1 LHDQIHG
8 PKESEGCRTRCVDGW
23 LQAGRAA
30 RRGLLQHEA
39 RRDHRAVWGPLGLER
54 TEVRKLAAAADGSA
68 PPYQIIWS
76 GYFPSVQALQ
86 TVLENPA
93 SGEVVGD
100 IPNYYQGAPDIFIG
114 EVLG

>member
-1 LHDQIHG
+1 MPNKGVLTVGYKRDV
-8 PKESEGCRTRCVDGW
+8 PLDESYYGTRH
-23 LQAGRAA
+23 AEIIER
-30 RRGLLQHEA
+30 
-39 RRDHRAVWGPLGLER
+39 VWGPLGLEG
-54 TEVRKLAAAADGSA
+54 TEVRKLAATVDGST

-100 IPNYYQGAPDIFIG
+100 IPNYYEGAPDIFIG

>member
-1 LHDQIHG
+1 MPNKGVLTVGYKRDV
-8 PKESEGCRTRCVDGW
+8 PLDEGYYSTRH
-23 LQAGRAA
+23 AEIIER
-30 RRGLLQHEA
+30 
-39 RRDHRAVWGPLGLER
+39 VWGPLGLER
-54 TEVRKLAAAADGSA
+54 TEVRKLAAAADVST

-93 SGEVVGD
+93 SGD

>member
-1 LHDQIHG
+1 L
-8 PKESEGCRTRCVDGW
+8 TR
-23 LQAGRAA
+23 ATTA
-30 RRGLLQHEA
+30 RGTPRSFE
-39 RRDHRAVWGPLGLER
+39 RVWGPLGLEW
-54 TEVRKLAAAADGSA
+54 TEVRKLAAAADGST

-100 IPNYYQGAPDIFIG
+100 IPNYYEGAPDIFIG
-114 EVLG
+114 EVPG

>member
-1 LHDQIHG
+1 MPNKGVLTVGYKRDV
-8 PKESEGCRTRCVDGW
+8 PLDEGYYSTRH
-23 LQAGRAA
+23 AEIIKR
-30 RRGLLQHEA
+30 
-39 RRDHRAVWGPLGLER
+39 VWGPLGLER
-54 TEVRKLAAAADGSA
+54 TEVRKLAAAADGST

-100 IPNYYQGAPDIFIG
+100 IPNYYQGTPDIFIG

>member
-1 LHDQIHG
+1 MPNKGVMTVAYKWDVPLD
-8 PKESEGCRTRCVDGW
+8 E
-23 LQAGRAA
+23 
-30 RRGLLQHEA
+30 GLLQHEA

-100 IPNYYQGAPDIFIG
+100 IPNYCQGTPDIFIG